1 MTANTTTKSTGRPGE
16 RSRVIAANPAALYQY
31 IADVTRMPEWQAGVA
46 RADWIGDVTEA
57 RTGARF
63 RAHHRSGPARGAR
76 QYEIVVAEPGRAFAF
91 RGPATSSFR
100 LDPVDAGTQL
110 TYTGEL
116 ADPDRSLERLAAL
129 AEGKVAVPQ
138 PRLGQAWTADGP
150 LDLSAMYVM
159 HHAFRRDLRDFA
171 LAVPATP
178 VGDAKV
184 WAALA
189 RRWHGFATSL
199 HHHHQVEDDWIWP
212 ALLRRAGTEGR
223 QVLQAMQDEHTAL
236 DPLVEA
242 CAGGFR
248 AMTAAPDAAARDR
261 LAADVGRI
269 RAVLGDHLAH
279 EETSALPLAQRY
291 LPVAA
296 WKDSELA
303 ARKEFGL
310 ADLGFTVP
318 WSTLELPADQFDIAF
333 AHGGTF
339 VRAVL
344 ALTRRRFIR
353 GHRLAFRHLPPR

>member
-1 MTANTTTKSTGRPGE
+1 MTASTTTKSTGRPGE
-16 RSRVIAANPAALYQY
+16 RSRIIAANPAALYQY
-31 IADVTRMPEWQAGVA
+31 IADVTRMPEWQAGVV
-46 RADWIGDVTEA
+46 RADWIGDVTAA
-57 RTGARF
+57 RAGARF
-63 RAHHRSGPARGAR
+63 RAHYRSGPVRRARH
-76 QYEIVVAEPGRAFAF
+76 YEIVVAEPGRAFAF
-91 RGPATSSFR
+91 RGPAVSSFR
-100 LDPVDAGTQL
+100 LEPVAAGTRL

-116 ADPDRSLERLAAL
+116 ADLDRSLERIAAL
-129 AEGKVAVPQ
+129 AERRVVVPQ
-138 PRLGQAWTADGP
+138 PRLGQACTADGP

-178 VGDAKV
+178 VGDAQV

-199 HHHHQVEDDWIWP
+199 HHHHRVEDIWIWP
-212 ALLRRAGTEGR
+212 ALLRRAGAEGR
-223 QVLQAMQDEHTAL
+223 QVLQAMEDEHTAL
-236 DPLVEA
+236 DPLVQA

-248 AMTAAPDAAARDR
+248 AMTAAPDAATRDR
-261 LAADVGRI
+261 LGADVGRI
-269 RAVLGDHLAH
+269 RTVLGDHLAH
-279 EETSALPLAQRY
+279 EETSALPLAQQY

-310 ADLGFTVP
+310 TDLGFTVP

-339 VRAVL
+339 VRVVL

-353 GHRLAFRHLPPR
+353 GHRLAFRHLPSR